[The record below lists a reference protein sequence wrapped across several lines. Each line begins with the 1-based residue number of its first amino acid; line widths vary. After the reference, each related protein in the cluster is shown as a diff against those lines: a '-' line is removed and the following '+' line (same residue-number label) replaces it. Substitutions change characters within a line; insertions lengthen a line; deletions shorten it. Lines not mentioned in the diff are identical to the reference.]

1 MTILKT
7 CNNITIAHPDIFS
20 QGSKSTYEILPP
32 TYVPV
37 ASMQAINTRP
47 VVILGDLK
55 HNISEDLL
63 SEFPDYFGTC
73 VPREPHY
80 SHFES

>member
-1 MTILKT
+1 MKDSASASDTVL
-7 CNNITIAHPDIFS
+7 
-20 QGSKSTYEILPP
+20 P

-37 ASMQAINTRP
+37 TSAQINHTRP

-63 SEFPDYFGTC
+63 SEFSDNFSNC
-73 VPREPHY
+73 VPRKSQKVHG
-80 SHFES
+80 F